1 MAETKLQSK
10 SADKML
16 LLKDAVSVEL
26 NVTGSTGQG
35 SPTGNTA
42 GTGSPLAGSPG
53 AVAAA
58 WIGTIPVYNEN
69 GLVVGY
75 IPLLDTADLT

>member
-1 MAETKLQSK
+1 MAETRFQSK

-16 LLKDAVSVEL
+16 LLKDAVSEEL

-35 SPTGNTA
+35 SPLGNTA

-53 AVAAA
+53 AVTAD
-58 WIGTIPVYNEN
+58 WIGTIPAYNEL
-69 GLVVGY
+69 GQVIGY
-75 IPLLDTADLT
+75 IPLLDTADLA